1 MKNLRLRESRISNFK
16 FLMFINSLIIITTL
30 IVKSLLTSLCQRE
43 GKSPLERGV
52 GVCNPSLVKR
62 GKGRFFNQCQFN
74 FETLNNSC
82 KAGFTLLEVLIAL
95 AIVGGLLVTLI
106 YTLNYHLSI
115 IERQETITVSTLL
128 AKNKIA
134 ELEKSRENKKG
145 VFDAPYESYTYET
158 FIKESP
164 YVGISEI
171 IVVVKAGKEEVK
183 LNEFVVK

>member
-1 MKNLRLRESRISNFK
+1 
-16 FLMFINSLIIITTL
+16 MFINSLIIITTL

-43 GKSPLERGV
+43 GF
-52 GVCNPSLVKR
+52 PSLVKSVRLATER

-115 IERQETITVSTLL
+115 VERQETITVSTLL

-145 VFDAPYESYTYET
+145 VFDAPYDGYSYET

-164 YVGISEI
+164 YIGISEI

-183 LNEFVVK
+183 LNEFISK

>member
-1 MKNLRLRESRISNFK
+1 MENEKCRIQNNELRNFAICNLKFEICNSR
-16 FLMFINSLIIITTL
+16 
-30 IVKSLLTSLCQRE
+30 RD
-43 GKSPLERGV
+43 
-52 GVCNPSLVKR
+52 
-62 GKGRFFNQCQFN
+62 
-74 FETLNNSC
+74 
-82 KAGFTLLEVLIAL
+82 GFTLLEVLIAL

-128 AKNKIA
+128 AKNKIV

-145 VFDAPYESYTYET
+145 VFDAPYDGYSYET

-164 YVGISEI
+164 YIGISEI

-183 LNEFVVK
+183 LNEFVFK